1 MDENLSENTDKLNV
15 KKPFRVELSGIQV
28 FFGGLGLV
36 LFLSWMFIFG
46 ILVGRGLPI
55 VDSKDFSLKAQFFQF
70 LGLGQ
75 EVPAPT
81 EDAAETWENPQ
92 KRQEA
97 QKKILESLNYYEEL
111 AHTDAPPP
119 PGASSNPHA
128 ASSSAA
134 PSPKDK
140 AGEQNPKS
148 KAKQQ
153 AAPAPHT
160 DGTTAP
166 SQKNAPQPSSKGQD
180 VSESSPE
187 HFTLLIASLKDG
199 ESARKLVD
207 QLRAKGYNARLEPL
221 DAGGAS
227 WNRVLLG
234 SFPNREGALRFAAE
248 FNRRER
254 LEGLVIRE
262 AR

>member
-1 MDENLSENTDKLNV
+1 MDENLSENTDKLKV
-15 KKPFRVELSGIQV
+15 KKPFRVELSGV
-28 FFGGLGLV
+28 RLFFWGLGLV
-36 LFLSWMFIFG
+36 LSLSWMFIFG

-55 VDSKDFSLKAQFFQF
+55 VDSNDFSLKAEFFRF

-75 EVPAPT
+75 EVPAPL
-81 EDAAETWENPQ
+81 EGAAETWENPQ

-111 AHTDAPPP
+111 ARTNTPPP
-119 PGASSNPHA
+119 PAPSSNPHA
-128 ASSSAA
+128 ASSPAA
-134 PSPKDK
+134 SSPKDK
-140 AGEQNPKS
+140 TVEQNL
-148 KAKQQ
+148 KAKTKQQ
-153 AAPAPHT
+153 AAPAPYT
-160 DGTTAP
+160 DGTSAP
-166 SQKNAPQPSSKGQD
+166 SQKSAPQQPSKGQD
-180 VSESSPE
+180 VSESGPE

-199 ESARKLVD
+199 DSARKLVD

-221 DAGGAS
+221 DTGGAS